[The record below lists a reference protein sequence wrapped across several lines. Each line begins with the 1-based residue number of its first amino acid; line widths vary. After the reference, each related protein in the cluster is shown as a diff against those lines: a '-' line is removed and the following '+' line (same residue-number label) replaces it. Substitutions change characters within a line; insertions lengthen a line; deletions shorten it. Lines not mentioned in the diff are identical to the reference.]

1 MWRIFVGFFD
11 SGGEEA
17 LLGAVQEVEKQS
29 CAEIVVAVRRHSG
42 SYRDANALVGAAV
55 AAATLAFGLFSP
67 WPFSLRW
74 IFLDPVLLGIAAGWG
89 ANYVPALRRLVTTN
103 AERRRRVDV
112 HARSM
117 FVERRVA
124 TTTGRTGILVY
135 VSLLERA
142 ARVIADT
149 GVVTSVPEEEWRAA
163 VGNIEYAARRSKATA
178 VAQAISALGP
188 VLARCLPRAADD
200 VNELPDEVSVS

>member
-11 SGGEEA
+11 PGGEEA
-17 LLGAVQEVEKQS
+17 LVRAVREVEAQS
-29 CAEIVVAVRRHSG
+29 CAEIVVTVRKHSG
-42 SYRDANALVGAAV
+42 SYRDASALVGAAA

-89 ANYVPALRRLVTTN
+89 ASYIPALRRWVTTS

-112 HARSM
+112 HARST
-117 FVERRVA
+117 FVERGI
-124 TTTGRTGILVY
+124 TKTTGRTGVLVY

-142 ARVIADT
+142 ARVVADT
-149 GVVTSVPEEEWRAA
+149 GIAAAVPEEEWRAA
-163 VGNIEYAARRSKATA
+163 VADIERAALRSKATA
-178 VAQAISALGP
+178 VAHAIAALGP
-188 VLARCLPRAADD
+188 VLSRCLPRATDD